1 MNVCTGSRA
10 RDEVEHCD
18 GKKRSRTPQS
28 ELRRVCIKRSY
39 EIIYRWRD
47 QGYPLEKYDTLVKAA
62 FITYLKKHKGIFDPE
77 PPIPPEVEGGSELRE
92 NNPASSSR

>member
-1 MNVCTGSRA
+1 MYVLAQGPETKSSIAMAKRGPRA
-10 RDEVEHCD
+10 
-18 GKKRSRTPQS
+18 PQS

-39 EIIYRWRD
+39 EIIYHWRD

-62 FITYLKKHKGIFDPE
+62 FTYLKKHKGIFDPE
-77 PPIPPEVEGGSELRE
+77 PPTPPEVEGGSELRE

>member
-1 MNVCTGSRA
+1 MYDLAQGPYVSSGIA
-10 RDEVEHCD
+10 MA
-18 GKKRSRTPQS
+18 KRGPRKPES

-62 FITYLKKHKGIFDPE
+62 FDYLKKHKGIFDPD
-77 PPIPPEVEGGSELRE
+77 PPTPPEEGGSESRE